1 MNIKWQ
7 AAAENILLPLRRGRR
22 IFCCIHCL
30 DFTHTSMLAYF
41 QVLYH
46 TSILLKRQTLKKIK
60 KTINN
65 IKIINQKQSK
75 NKYKARFDLKLF
87 TFWSKSASL

>member
-1 MNIKWQ
+1 
-7 AAAENILLPLRRGRR
+7 
-22 IFCCIHCL
+22 
-30 DFTHTSMLAYF
+30 MLAYF

-46 TSILLKRQTLKKIK
+46 TSILLKRQILKKIK

>member
-1 MNIKWQ
+1 M
-7 AAAENILLPLRRGRR
+7 AGSCRR

-60 KTINN
+60 KTTNN
-65 IKIINQKQSK
+65 IKIINQNYTK

>member
-1 MNIKWQ
+1 MDAPASTDEHGCEFVPVAGVLFYQN
-7 AAAENILLPLRRGRR
+7 ALVPLPWNTYLRRGREY
-22 IFCCIHCL
+22 CCIHCL

-60 KTINN
+60 KTTNN
-65 IKIINQKQSK
+65 IKIIN
-75 NKYKARFDLKLF
+75 
-87 TFWSKSASL
+87 